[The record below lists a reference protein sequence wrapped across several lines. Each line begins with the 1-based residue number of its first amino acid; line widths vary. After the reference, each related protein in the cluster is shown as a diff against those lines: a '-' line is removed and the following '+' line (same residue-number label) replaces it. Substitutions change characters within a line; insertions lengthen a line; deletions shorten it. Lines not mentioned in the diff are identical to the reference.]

1 MKVAITGATGNIGTS
16 LIRSLSTSPTVGCI
30 IGIARRPGPESM
42 PKTEWH
48 AADVATDDLTAIFED
63 VDVVVHLAWAIQPS
77 RKRDVTRRVNVSGS
91 AAVFEAAARA
101 GVGAIVYSS
110 SVGAYSPRAGTDRQV
125 DETWPVDGIDTS
137 FYSRDKADVET
148 VLDTFEKENPGIRVV
163 RLRPALIFKRET
175 ATGIRKLFF
184 GMGVPRIMFSRRLLR
199 IVPDTPG
206 LVFQAVH
213 SHDVGEAFRLAIT
226 GDSHGA
232 FNLAAD
238 PVFDADELAE
248 TLNARKVPVPRRFLR
263 GAAAATW
270 RLHLQ
275 PSPEGWIDM
284 ATKAP
289 IMDSSRAR
297 TELGWRPRHTS
308 REALLDLLQGLRD
321 GDSYPTPALSAN

>member
-16 LIRSLSTSPTVGCI
+16 LIRSLSTNPEVDSVV
-30 IGIARRPGPESM
+30 GIARRPGPDGM

-48 AADVATDDLTAIFED
+48 AADVATDDLAPIFD
-63 VDVVVHLAWAIQPS
+63 
-77 RKRDVTRRVNVSGS
+77 
-91 AAVFEAAARA
+91 
-101 GVGAIVYSS
+101 GV
-110 SVGAYSPRAGTDRQV
+110 
-125 DETWPVDGIDTS
+125 DTS
-137 FYSRDKADVET
+137 FYSRDKAEVET
-148 VLDTFEKENPGIRVV
+148 VLDTFEKSNPGMRIV
-163 RLRPALIFKRET
+163 RLRPALIFKREA

-184 GMGVPRIMFSRRLLR
+184 GMGVPRIVFSRRLLQV
-199 IVPDTPG
+199 VPDTPG

-284 ATKAP
+284 ATNAP

-297 TELGWRPRHTS
+297 TELGWQPRHTS
-308 REALLDLLQGLRD
+308 RDALLDLLQGLRA